1 MAFFLHQNIVYCIY
15 FWKTSGMESF
25 AGQATGIAVEFDNVV
40 YVCDRSVDS
49 IKIITDLKETAKFL
63 GGLQSIINAFSVQ
76 EKHRSYSLK
85 TLDEATL
92 LVSSCDEMLS
102 RNIEIIKLINGD
114 GLPNSLNGSEGSV
127 SAVTVWSIEML
138 LWGLKKLKENCES
151 FSYNEVNLLSC
162 MVLSIE
168 NLHSAV
174 NRKQDTQTLLSYAQN
189 FATTSK

>member
-1 MAFFLHQNIVYCIY
+1 
-15 FWKTSGMESF
+15 MESF
-25 AGQATGIAVEFDNVV
+25 AGQATGITVEFDNVV